1 MNPGKIATI
10 LTGLLVGI
18 PTGSVTIN
26 GQPKTLVLNTLRIS
40 EEELREIFA
49 QFDLFTSKVA
59 SIGFIITGMVTY

>member
-18 PTGSVTIN
+18 PAGSVTVS
-26 GQPKTLVLNTLRIS
+26 GQPKALDLNTLRIS
-40 EEELREIFA
+40 EEVLREIFA

-59 SIGFIITGMVTY
+59 SIGFSISGMVTY